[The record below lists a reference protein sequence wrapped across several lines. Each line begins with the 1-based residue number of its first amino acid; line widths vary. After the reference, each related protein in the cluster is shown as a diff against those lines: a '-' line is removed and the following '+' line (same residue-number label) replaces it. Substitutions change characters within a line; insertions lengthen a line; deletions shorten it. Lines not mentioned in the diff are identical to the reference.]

1 MRATVGGRT
10 HPLSTGEGGPVAPVA
25 ENSRSGACRAKLP
38 GVERVL
44 SLIHWLGPSLVPA
57 LLLLALVYFSDRRR
71 EPLWLVLL
79 VYVFGMGGKGATS
92 WLEHRATVW
101 TGLDVSAQVSGGS
114 GAMLFLFGFAAP
126 IREAS
131 KVAAMWPAFRSKWF
145 DEPIDGLVY
154 ASAAALGFATIE
166 NAITLRE
173 HPVGWI
179 WIARTA
185 VVLPAHVFFA
195 CAWGYALG
203 RAKRIK
209 RPGAIFPAAW
219 LVATIAHGLYCHLVY
234 GRGPGALVGTIPLL
248 LAMGVP
254 TIFAI
259 RDLRARAD
267 RSSRTSMLLERVSSL
282 YVVSSP
288 PSLRSVRE
296 AMRRE
301 GQPITF
307 RWIVFGA
314 IVTVGAMT
322 IGLALSIAF
331 GHWAHVDFSVVDE
344 HDVSTTAPVA
354 LLGSGLLLAFPV
366 SGFLIARAS
375 SLPTMLEPAL
385 ASGLAIVLTLVVLGL
400 AAPVALI
407 FALAFSPIAWAL
419 ACAGAWVGRPSP

>member
-1 MRATVGGRT
+1 MRW
-10 HPLSTGEGGPVAPVA
+10 
-25 ENSRSGACRAKLP
+25 RAKLALVAS
-38 GVERVL
+38 GSIVG
-44 SLIHWLGPSLVPA
+44 LIRWIGPSLVPA
-57 LLLLALVYFSDRRR
+57 LLLLLVIYLSDRRR
-71 EPLWLVLL
+71 EPVWLVLL
-79 VYVFGMGGKGATS
+79 VFVFGAGGKAATS
-92 WLEHRATVW
+92 WLEHRASIW
-101 TGLDVSAQVSGGS
+101 TGLDVSAQAADPGGTRT

-131 KVAAMWPAFRSKWF
+131 KVAAMWPAFRSRHF

-166 NAITLRE
+166 NAIMLRE
-173 HPVGWI
+173 HPLGWI

-185 VVLPAHVFFA
+185 IALPAHVFFA

-219 LVATIAHGLYCHLVY
+219 LAATAAHGLYAHLVY
-234 GRGPGALVGTIPLL
+234 GRGPGALVGAIPLL
-248 LAMGVP
+248 LAMAVP

-301 GQPITF
+301 GQPITL
-307 RWIVFGA
+307 RWILFGA

-322 IGLALSIAF
+322 VGLALSIAF
-331 GHWAHVDFSVVDE
+331 GHWAHVDFSSVDE
-344 HDVSTTAPVA
+344 HDVATTAPVA
-354 LLGSGLLLAFPV
+354 LLGSGLLFAFPV

-400 AAPVALI
+400 AAPVAVI
-407 FALAFSPIAWAL
+407 FALAFAPIAWAL
-419 ACAGAWVGRPSP
+419 ACAGAWIGRPTS